1 MQKHGNAV
9 TTLPPSPSLEAAVEA
24 TTIDQCCFHN
34 TDEDRG
40 DSCSPFDCRPSYD
53 NHHSTALSSLPSLAL
68 QSVVASQTTA
78 QSSPATPDSLSLS
91 TPNSQATATS
101 QANLSSSAPPSRSSN
116 VLIGLDHIFTS
127 FLMKMEVLS
136 VQNHHIQKQFGVIGS
151 TKVKKDW
158 TSSLTPPSSRS
169 PPSTNLH
176 GASSISSSTTAAYNS
191 LQSPIEHFDVV
202 DGLKPQHNT
211 AVHFTNTHTT
221 KSNHQEHQQYRHSFD
236 METAT
241 AASATPNGSI
251 EASASAHYAYNNN
264 LLYCAPNATNVTTTA
279 TAAAVAAASTLNNS
293 AYHSPLTGI
302 PIATLTPS
310 PASSNLST
318 PTEATEH
325 FGIAHDDDID
335 AAAVN
340 DLSQRLQAELR
351 AAKSRHL
358 SCTEVSLPWDLTPR
372 IAADMIKTSERE
384 PCGVR
389 GCAIFIDF
397 EDETGSVRRIA
408 SFKVDPSTV
417 STFEL
422 FLTLKQDKGG
432 WTSLLPQFLKNLT
445 RSSTILIS
453 PHFTLNKHKLYACE

>member
-1 MQKHGNAV
+1 
-9 TTLPPSPSLEAAVEA
+9 
-24 TTIDQCCFHN
+24 
-34 TDEDRG
+34 
-40 DSCSPFDCRPSYD
+40 
-53 NHHSTALSSLPSLAL
+53 
-68 QSVVASQTTA
+68 
-78 QSSPATPDSLSLS
+78 
-91 TPNSQATATS
+91 
-101 QANLSSSAPPSRSSN
+101 
-116 VLIGLDHIFTS
+116 
-127 FLMKMEVLS
+127 MKMEVLS

-158 TSSLTPPSSRS
+158 TSSLTPPSSRTTT
-169 PPSTNLH
+169 PPTNLTAASTTPSSTNTT
-176 GASSISSSTTAAYNS
+176 TTATTFYNS
-191 LQSPIEHFDVV
+191 LHSPIEHFDVV

-211 AVHFTNTHTT
+211 AYFTHTNN
-221 KSNHQEHQQYRHSFD
+221 SSHHQYQQQHSQHTFD

-241 AASATPNGSI
+241 AASASPKGVVGI
-251 EASASAHYAYNNN
+251 ESTGSAHYAYNNN
-264 LLYCAPNATNVTTTA
+264 LLYCAPNTTTVATNTT
-279 TAAAVAAASTLNNS
+279 AVAAAVSNQMS
-293 AYHSPLTGI
+293 SYHHHHSPLTGI
-302 PIATLTPS
+302 PIAALTPS
-310 PASSNLST
+310 PVSSTLST

-325 FGIAHDDDID
+325 FGIAHDDDVD

-340 DLSQRLQAELR
+340 ELSQRLQAELR

-397 EDETGSVRRIA
+397 EDETGSARRIA
-408 SFKVDPSTV
+408 SFKVDPNTV

-453 PHFTLNKHKLYACE
+453 PHFSLNKHKLYACE

>member
-1 MQKHGNAV
+1 MYILIWLISQV
-9 TTLPPSPSLEAAVEA
+9 MFYYFCFLFLPP
-24 TTIDQCCFHN
+24 I
-34 TDEDRG
+34 
-40 DSCSPFDCRPSYD
+40 
-53 NHHSTALSSLPSLAL
+53 
-68 QSVVASQTTA
+68 
-78 QSSPATPDSLSLS
+78 
-91 TPNSQATATS
+91 
-101 QANLSSSAPPSRSSN
+101 
-116 VLIGLDHIFTS
+116 
-127 FLMKMEVLS
+127 
-136 VQNHHIQKQFGVIGS
+136 
-151 TKVKKDW
+151 DW

-176 GASSISSSTTAAYNS
+176 GASSLSSSNTTAAYNS
-191 LQSPIEHFDVV
+191 LQSPIEHFDIV
-202 DGLKPQHNT
+202 DGLKPQHNTT

-221 KSNHQEHQQYRHSFD
+221 NFNHQEYQQYRNSFD

-241 AASATPNGSI
+241 AAASATPNGSI
-251 EASASAHYAYNNN
+251 DASASAHYAYNNN
-264 LLYCAPNATNVTTTA
+264 LLYCAPNGTNVTTNA
-279 TAAAVAAASTLNNS
+279 TAAAIATTSALNNM
-293 AYHSPLTGI
+293 AYHSSLNGT

-397 EDETGSVRRIA
+397 EDETGSVRYVLITND
-408 SFKVDPSTV
+408 FK
-417 STFEL
+417 
-422 FLTLKQDKGG
+422 
-432 WTSLLPQFLKNLT
+432 
-445 RSSTILIS
+445 
-453 PHFTLNKHKLYACE
+453 

>member
-1 MQKHGNAV
+1 
-9 TTLPPSPSLEAAVEA
+9 
-24 TTIDQCCFHN
+24 
-34 TDEDRG
+34 
-40 DSCSPFDCRPSYD
+40 
-53 NHHSTALSSLPSLAL
+53 
-68 QSVVASQTTA
+68 
-78 QSSPATPDSLSLS
+78 
-91 TPNSQATATS
+91 
-101 QANLSSSAPPSRSSN
+101 
-116 VLIGLDHIFTS
+116 
-127 FLMKMEVLS
+127 MKMEVLS
-136 VQNHHIQKQFGVIGS
+136 VQNHLQKQFGVIGS

-158 TSSLTPPSSRS
+158 TSSLTPPSTNNTPTTDTFSHHHQFCRS
-169 PPSTNLH
+169 P
-176 GASSISSSTTAAYNS
+176 IE
-191 LQSPIEHFDVV
+191 EHFDVV
-202 DGLKPQHNT
+202 DGIKPQQNS
-211 AVHFTNTHTT
+211 HFFAHSPDGSTGTSTHFG
-221 KSNHQEHQQYRHSFD
+221 HHHQQQSDSFA

-241 AASATPNGSI
+241 ATSPPKSGI
-251 EASASAHYAYNNN
+251 ETYNNN
-264 LLYCAPNATNVTTTA
+264 LLYCASSSSASA
-279 TAAAVAAASTLNNS
+279 AAAVGAMPSAVSRGATSASYHHHHYPTITTTGNNS
-293 AYHSPLTGI
+293 NVFAGGFS
-302 PIATLTPS
+302 PS

-325 FGIAHDDDID
+325 YGIGGHDDID

-340 DLSQRLQAELR
+340 ELSQRLQSELR

-397 EDETGSVRRIA
+397 EDETGNARRIA
-408 SFKVDPSTV
+408 SFKIDPNTV

-453 PHFTLNKHKLYACE
+453 PHFTLNKHKLYAYADEEE

>member
-1 MQKHGNAV
+1 
-9 TTLPPSPSLEAAVEA
+9 
-24 TTIDQCCFHN
+24 
-34 TDEDRG
+34 
-40 DSCSPFDCRPSYD
+40 
-53 NHHSTALSSLPSLAL
+53 
-68 QSVVASQTTA
+68 
-78 QSSPATPDSLSLS
+78 
-91 TPNSQATATS
+91 
-101 QANLSSSAPPSRSSN
+101 
-116 VLIGLDHIFTS
+116 
-127 FLMKMEVLS
+127 MKMEVLS

-158 TSSLTPPSSRS
+158 TSSLTPPSSRA
-169 PPSTNLH
+169 NLQ
-176 GASSISSSTTAAYNS
+176 GEPTTPSSTATTTVYNS
-191 LQSPIEHFDVV
+191 LHSPIEHFDVV
-202 DGLKPQHNT
+202 DGLKPQHNS
-211 AVHFTNTHTT
+211 AYFTHANTSRHT
-221 KSNHQEHQQYRHSFD
+221 HSSHHHHSHNFD

-241 AASATPNGSI
+241 AASASPKGGIETSGSP
-251 EASASAHYAYNNN
+251 HYAYNNN
-264 LLYCAPNATNVTTTA
+264 LLYCAPNTTTVATNTTA
-279 TAAAVAAASTLNNS
+279 ASSIHTS
-293 AYHSPLTGI
+293 YHSPLAGI
-302 PIATLTPS
+302 PIAALSPS
-310 PASSNLST
+310 PVSSTLST

-325 FGIAHDDDID
+325 FGIAHDDDVD

-340 DLSQRLQAELR
+340 ELSQRLQAELR

-397 EDETGSVRRIA
+397 EDETGSARRIA
-408 SFKVDPSTV
+408 SFKVDPNTV

-453 PHFTLNKHKLYACE
+453 PHFTLHKHKLYACE

>member
-1 MQKHGNAV
+1 
-9 TTLPPSPSLEAAVEA
+9 
-24 TTIDQCCFHN
+24 
-34 TDEDRG
+34 
-40 DSCSPFDCRPSYD
+40 
-53 NHHSTALSSLPSLAL
+53 
-68 QSVVASQTTA
+68 
-78 QSSPATPDSLSLS
+78 
-91 TPNSQATATS
+91 
-101 QANLSSSAPPSRSSN
+101 
-116 VLIGLDHIFTS
+116 
-127 FLMKMEVLS
+127 MKMEVLS
-136 VQNHHIQKQFGVIGS
+136 VQNHIQKQFGVIGS

-158 TSSLTPPSSRS
+158 TSSLTPPST
-169 PPSTNLH
+169 TNTP
-176 GASSISSSTTAAYNS
+176 TTDTYSHHNQFC
-191 LQSPIEHFDVV
+191 QSPIEEHFDVV
-202 DGLKPQHNT
+202 DGIKPQQNS
-211 AVHFTNTHTT
+211 HFFVQSPDGSAGASTHFG
-221 KSNHQEHQQYRHSFD
+221 HQQTHPFA

-241 AASATPNGSI
+241 ATSPPKGVIETPSG
-251 EASASAHYAYNNN
+251 AHYSYNNN
-264 LLYCAPNATNVTTTA
+264 LLYCASSSTASASATA
-279 TAAAVAAASTLNNS
+279 TAAAVGAMPSVVARGATTASYHHHYPTTTTSNNS
-293 AYHSPLTGI
+293 NVFAGGFS
-302 PIATLTPS
+302 AS

-325 FGIAHDDDID
+325 YGIGGHDDID

-340 DLSQRLQAELR
+340 ELSQRLQSELR

-397 EDETGSVRRIA
+397 EDETGNARRIA
-408 SFKVDPSTV
+408 SFKIDPNTV